1 MSTDEF
7 EPTPSWP
14 PAGGTLA
21 RELWDMDGDEIDELF
36 AEGGDREEGRR

>member
-1 MSTDEF
+1 MSADEF

-21 RELWDMDGDEIDELF
+21 RRLWEMTDEEVDELF
-36 AEGGDREEGRR
+36 DQEAGR

>member
-1 MSTDEF
+1 MSADEF

-21 RELWDMDGDEIDELF
+21 RRLWDMDADEVDELF
-36 AEGGDREEGRR
+36 DQEAGR